1 MDPGMNLPGISV
13 SFYGSRPS
21 VYGSRVSLRALDEP
35 PYSDNPEMT
44 IIAIVQSLFHKKKQL
59 SFGAFFAKNVA
70 K

>member
-13 SFYGSRPS
+13 SFYGSRAS

-44 IIAIVQSLFHKKKQL
+44 IIAIVQSLFHTKKTIIVW
-59 SFGAFFAKNVA
+59 SFFC
-70 K
+70 